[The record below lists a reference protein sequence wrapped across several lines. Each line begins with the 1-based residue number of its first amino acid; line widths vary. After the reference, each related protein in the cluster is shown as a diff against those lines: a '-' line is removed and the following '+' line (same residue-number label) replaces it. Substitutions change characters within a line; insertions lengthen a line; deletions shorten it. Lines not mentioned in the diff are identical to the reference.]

1 VKVKV
6 VSDEALNESRST
18 IFLDCVAALNRAG
31 AEVQI
36 AQSRGVHSK
45 LILVDRSWLV
55 VGSFNWLS
63 AQRSEGARYMRY
75 ETSIRYD
82 GPEAFQM
89 ISASLS
95 DLSDVIRAGQPE

>member
-1 VKVKV
+1 MKQ
-6 VSDEALNESRST
+6 
-18 IFLDCVAALNRAG
+18 AG
-31 AEVQI
+31 AEVQT

-45 LILVDRSWLV
+45 LILVDHSWLV

-63 AQRSEGARYMRY
+63 AQREEGGPYMRY

-89 ISASLS
+89 ISTSLS